1 MARESKT
8 TSTPRVAVEDVLVGV
23 LGLATGPLMWW
34 MSSKWQQLPAASSSQ
49 TLEYWIASI
58 CGFLGIALCALWAFY
73 CLAGFGLILGLKT
86 RNTVLAYWSE
96 ILTPQFLR
104 RLIIAVVGTQVALT
118 SQAFAAPTHDQ
129 PTELESIQP
138 HEPFMPYLHEEPT
151 EGHSISEPPAT
162 DSSTPTPQP
171 SDSPSKSAPD
181 PSLEPSTPLPSPTV
195 EQRQESQLTVTPE
208 ITTTPSEDLVPT
220 PRQTSTVN
228 VVPKET
234 IENSEA
240 ARLPEEQQSFIPQQ
254 PVPSP
259 SISAPNHSRSTD
271 EPTVIIKTGDCLW
284 DIAAHELGTD
294 ASLFEID
301 RRWRQWWDHNR
312 DTIGED
318 PHTLSPGTV
327 LSAPPFSS

>member
-1 MARESKT
+1 
-8 TSTPRVAVEDVLVGV
+8 
-23 LGLATGPLMWW
+23 
-34 MSSKWQQLPAASSSQ
+34 
-49 TLEYWIASI
+49 
-58 CGFLGIALCALWAFY
+58 
-73 CLAGFGLILGLKT
+73 LGLKT

-104 RLIIAVVGTQVALT
+104 RLIIAVVGAQVAFT
-118 SQAFAAPTHDQ
+118 SQAFAASTHDQ
-129 PTELESIQP
+129 PTEVESIQP
-138 HEPFMPYLHEEPT
+138 HEPFMPYVHEEPT
-151 EGHSISEPPAT
+151 EGQSISEPAAT
-162 DSSTPTPQP
+162 EISAPTHQP
-171 SDSPSKSAPD
+171 SDSPSESTPD
-181 PSLEPSTPLPSPTV
+181 ASLETSAPLPSPTI

-208 ITTTPSEDLVPT
+208 STTTPSEGLVPT
-220 PRQTSTVN
+220 PRQTSTIN

-234 IENSEA
+234 NDNPVA
-240 ARLPEEQQSFIPQQ
+240 ALLPEEQQSYIPQQ

-259 SISAPNHSRSTD
+259 SISEPNHSRSTD

-294 ASLFEID
+294 ASPFEID

-327 LSAPPFSS
+327 LSAPPFS